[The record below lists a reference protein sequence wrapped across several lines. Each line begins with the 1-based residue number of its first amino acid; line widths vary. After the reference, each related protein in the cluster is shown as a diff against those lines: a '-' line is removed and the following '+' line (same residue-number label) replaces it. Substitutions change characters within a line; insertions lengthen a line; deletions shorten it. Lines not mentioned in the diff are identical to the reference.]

1 MYDYGRCNQFKI
13 ENCVVSKMLS
23 ISSTL
28 PASEKYVLTIKE
40 AAEYFNIGTKKMRRI
55 AEDRLGD
62 VAVYCGNRYLIVRP
76 KFEELICNS
85 SEI

>member
-1 MYDYGRCNQFKI
+1 MNT
-13 ENCVVSKMLS
+13 ESN
-23 ISSTL
+23 SSTL
-28 PASEKYVLTIKE
+28 PASEKYMLTIKE

>member
-1 MYDYGRCNQFKI
+1 MNKD
-13 ENCVVSKMLS
+13 S
-23 ISSTL
+23 ISSAR
-28 PASEKYVLTIKE
+28 PSSEKYMLTIKE

-76 KFEELICNS
+76 KFEEFICNS

>member
-1 MYDYGRCNQFKI
+1 MSETEFINRIAALESRVEGLEALLRQSSGPK
-13 ENCVVSKMLS
+13 SGMLN
-23 ISSTL
+23 
-28 PASEKYVLTIKE
+28 IKE

-76 KFEELICNS
+76 KFEEFICNS

>member
-1 MYDYGRCNQFKI
+1 MNT
-13 ENCVVSKMLS
+13 ES

-28 PASEKYVLTIKE
+28 PASEKYMLTIKE

-55 AEDRLGD
+55 AEYRLGD

-76 KFEELICNS
+76 KFEEFICNS